1 MSFESKVAFEE
12 MLYQIRKHRRI
23 LLHNH
28 GKQALIEFNKLLEEH
43 FIKQILLDIHLMK
56 QTHS

>member
-1 MSFESKVAFEE
+1 MSLESKIAFEE

-28 GKQALIEFNKLLEEH
+28 GKQALIEFNKLLEKH
-43 FIKQILLDIHLMK
+43 FIKKYKL
-56 QTHS
+56 

>member
-1 MSFESKVAFEE
+1 MKLESEVAFQE

-28 GKQALIEFNKLLEEH
+28 GKQALIEFDQLLEEH
-43 FIKQILLDIHLMK
+43 FKKPTL
-56 QTHS
+56 

>member
-1 MSFESKVAFEE
+1 MILESKIAFEE

-28 GKQALIEFNKLLEEH
+28 GKQSLIEFNKSLKEH
-43 FIKQILLDIHLMK
+43 FKK
-56 QTHS
+56 QTL